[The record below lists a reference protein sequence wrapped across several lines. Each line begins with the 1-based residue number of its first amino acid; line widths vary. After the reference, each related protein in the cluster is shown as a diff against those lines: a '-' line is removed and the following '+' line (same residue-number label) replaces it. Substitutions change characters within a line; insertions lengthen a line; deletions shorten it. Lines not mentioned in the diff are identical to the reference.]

1 MKKIRLITAL
11 LMLLGLSATAQESIS
26 VGEVLVPTGRQSM
39 MEVMFHFNE
48 GHSYVSYQFNVN
60 LPSGVSF
67 VQDERGYVPVVLGD
81 GQPASYFSKDMPV
94 SSAIMKAF
102 SNPSTAIGGNEGVLV
117 CIPIQV
123 EQSVAVGQELQ
134 GSLTGVEF
142 ADITAVSH
150 KFSDVSFTIK
160 VTDKVILDENY
171 SWVPFA
177 TDAACDLK
185 VIRSIKANEWS
196 TICLP
201 FDMTEEQAKAVFGN
215 DVKLACFDNY
225 KVEKTEGSVT
235 GITINFKDDDLSEG
249 FAGNYPYLIKTS
261 KEITEFETTAKKIK
275 PEEADETYS
284 EGKGANKITGHF
296 IGTYR
301 ANTLIPKNS
310 LFING
315 NKFYYSAG
323 KTKMKAFRAYFTLS
337 EVLSEVAQAGAR
349 VTMNIGGESTDLQPV
364 NADLLDAAPY
374 YDLQGRPVQHPNRK
388 GLYIRNGKKEVK

>member
-1 MKKIRLITAL
+1 MMKKIRLISAL

-26 VGEVLVPTGRQSM
+26 VGEVLVPTGRQAM

-81 GQPASYFSKDMPV
+81 GQPASIFSKDMPV

-123 EQSVAVGQELQ
+123 DQSVEVGRELQ

-150 KFSDVSFTIK
+150 QFSDVSFTIK

-171 SWVPFA
+171 TWVPFA
-177 TDAACDLK
+177 TDVACDLK
-185 VIRSIKANEWS
+185 VIRTIKANEWS

-215 DVKLACFDNY
+215 DVKLACSDSY
-225 KVEKTEGSVT
+225 TVEKTTDGSVT

-249 FAGNYPYLIKTS
+249 FVSNYPYLIKTS
-261 KEITEFETTAKKIK
+261 KEITEFEMTARVNPEDAKSAFLSNKGKII
-275 PEEADETYS
+275 
-284 EGKGANKITGHF
+284 GNF
-296 IGTYR
+296 IGTNQ
-301 ANTLIPKNS
+301 ANTLVPKNS

-337 EVLSEVAQAGAR
+337 EVLSEVAQAGA
-349 VTMNIGGESTDLQPV
+349 
-364 NADLLDAAPY
+364 
-374 YDLQGRPVQHPNRK
+374 
-388 GLYIRNGKKEVK
+388 